1 MVHTLHFPLQPVQTQ
16 QQLQALLYA
25 LATPL
30 TGRMWMVT
38 DVIGTKNMIRQV
50 ARCMVICIM
59 EQWDLQGIIAATVP
73 RLTVG
78 VHRQV
83 QNLAVNTL
91 RMEDL
96 LL

>member
-1 MVHTLHFPLQPVQTQ
+1 MCMVK
-16 QQLQALLYA
+16 
-25 LATPL
+25 
-30 TGRMWMVT
+30 
-38 DVIGTKNMIRQV
+38 DVICTKNMIRQV
-50 ARCMVICIM
+50 ARGMVIGLM
-59 EQWDLQGIIAATVP
+59 EQWDLQGTIAATVP

-83 QNLAVNTL
+83 QNLAVNILRGQDLPLSVHTL